1 MKVPKGHAV
10 PDALGRHLEECTEA
24 AGEPGEGK
32 GGNDAHSQHEF
43 EGMKIG
49 GRHGS
54 TARRALPAFAQ
65 WSIRLGLVHAE
76 RELVVGS

>member
-32 GGNDAHSQHEF
+32 GSNDAHSQHEF
-43 EGMKIG
+43 KGMKIG

-54 TARRALPAFAQ
+54 TASCALPAFCSRKSQ
-65 WSIRLGLVHAE
+65 LRCGLSAWGIGCQE
-76 RELVVGS
+76 

>member
-1 MKVPKGHAV
+1 MKMPKGHAV

-32 GGNDAHSQHEF
+32 NGNDAHSQHEF

-49 GRHGS
+49 G
-54 TARRALPAFAQ
+54 
-65 WSIRLGLVHAE
+65 
-76 RELVVGS
+76 